1 MSAALFVLNP
11 RHIPACIEAIEALDI
26 PTCWISYMDEERA
39 ANAINEQIRL
49 HSFDSYVILS
59 DDCIPTQE
67 ALDKVLDVASGYHYL
82 DGATLHK
89 DAVVTG
95 YCNLDE
101 GMYLD
106 VVNLTVNTL
115 PPPPSQ
121 QNSYHLMTRK
131 QVESG
136 PDNRV
141 IPTTFA
147 GLSLTCASR
156 EIWLKHP
163 LQVDPI
169 TKGQM
174 DYDLCYRLAQSG
186 IPIYAAKGAYVHHVK
201 ERWCFMDQN
210 PEKRLLIGE
219 KQPQVRWT
227 KLPRPDPQ
235 PVYG

>member
-11 RHIPACIEAIEALDI
+11 RHIPVCIDAIEALNI

-59 DDCIPTQE
+59 DDCIPTQD
-67 ALDKVLDVASGYHYL
+67 ALDAVLGWQE
-82 DGATLHK
+82 HK
-89 DAVVTG
+89 TNTVVTG

-101 GMYLD
+101 GMYSD

-131 QVESG
+131 QVEDQDW
-136 PDNRV
+136 PTV
-141 IPTTFA
+141 ATTFA
-147 GLSLTCASR
+147 GLSLTAASR

-163 LQVDPI
+163 LQVDPT

-186 IPIYAAKGAYVHHVK
+186 IPIVAAVGAYVHHVK

-210 PEKRLLIGE
+210 PEKRLLVGE